1 MKLKLQMRKLLK
13 KHGRMLVK
21 EVLEEVAVEERIFH
35 DVLGCGDCYIDP
47 HSRHILYC
55 PLSMYNP
62 FHPSHMCLGGVL
74 CSCDSYLANHELS

>member
-1 MKLKLQMRKLLK
+1 MKLKLQMQKLLK

-47 HSRHILYC
+47 HSRHIS
-55 PLSMYNP
+55 LSRRLSTRSWSIP
-62 FHPSHMCLGGVL
+62 
-74 CSCDSYLANHELS
+74 YLSLPIPPHCCYSL